1 MKIII
6 VGDGK
11 VGYALSES
19 LSKEGHDITII
30 DNQTHVLKKSVE
42 SLDVIA
48 IKGNGASSAVQ
59 QQAGVADADLLIAA
73 TSMDEV
79 NMICCFVAKKLGA
92 RHTIARIRNPEYNEQ
107 LKMMQQEM
115 GLSMVVNPEQASAIE
130 IARLISFPSAINIGT
145 FAKGKVSMIEF
156 RVEDDCPL
164 AGKPLNTLQG
174 RFSSQIIISAV
185 NRGDDMF
192 IPKGD
197 FVIEAGDNVY
207 IAGSQKNIIGFLH
220 TLGTNDK
227 KIKSV
232 FIVGGGL
239 ITFYLSRILTDNG
252 ISVTII
258 EKKELKCRQLCE
270 TLPETLVI
278 YGDGTE
284 KELLD
289 AEGLAYAGA
298 LVALTDMDEE
308 NLIISMY
315 AAHRGVPRVI
325 TKINRLEYASVI
337 KRAGV
342 DRVISPKYIA
352 ANEIV
357 RYVRSMDSEGGGEIK
372 TLYRIIGSQAEMLEF
387 VVEPLTKH
395 LGVPL
400 AELPLKDSVLVTAI
414 VRGDDVF
421 IPKGKDYMLEGDR
434 VIVITTLGRL
444 DELNQIYRD

>member
-11 VGYALSES
+11 VGFALSES

-30 DNQTHVLKKSVE
+30 DNRTDVLKKSVE

-48 IKGNGASSAVQ
+48 IRGNGASSAVQ
-59 QQAGVADADLLIAA
+59 KQAGVADADLLIAA

-79 NMICCFVAKKLGA
+79 NMICCLVAKKLGA

-115 GLSMVVNPEQASAIE
+115 GLSMVVNPELAAATE
-130 IARLISFPSAINIGT
+130 IARLISFPSALNIGT

-156 RVEDDCPL
+156 KVSEDSPL
-164 AGKPLNTLQG
+164 VNRPLPTLQG
-174 RFSSQIIISAV
+174 HFASRIIISAV
-185 NRGDDMF
+185 TRGAELF
-192 IPKGD
+192 IPKGN

-207 IAGSQKNIIGFLH
+207 ITGTPRNIIGFLH
-220 TLGTNDK
+220 SLGTNDK

-239 ITFYLSRILTDNG
+239 ITFYLARLLVDSG

-258 EKKELKCRQLCE
+258 EKNPERCNMLCE
-270 TLPETLVI
+270 KIPEALVI
-278 YGDGTE
+278 CGDGTD
-284 KELLD
+284 KDLLD
-289 AEGLAYAGA
+289 AEGLAYTGA
-298 LVALTDMDEE
+298 MIALTDMDEE

-315 AAHRGVPRVI
+315 AAYRGVQRVI

-337 KRAGV
+337 RQAGI

-357 RYVRSMDSEGGGEIK
+357 R
-372 TLYRIIGSQAEMLEF
+372 
-387 VVEPLTKH
+387 
-395 LGVPL
+395 
-400 AELPLKDSVLVTAI
+400 
-414 VRGDDVF
+414 
-421 IPKGKDYMLEGDR
+421 
-434 VIVITTLGRL
+434 
-444 DELNQIYRD
+444 